1 MYGVVDIGS
10 NTVRMVVYHVD
21 GGKPSAVFNKKYPAG
36 LADYIDEA
44 GMLTEKGI
52 EKLIGILKDFDRAAS
67 AFPDFTL
74 CPFATASLRN
84 IGNTSA
90 VLSRVKEETGLDI
103 QVLSGYG
110 EAVLGYEGALP
121 EIRGAGISK
130 GMFAD
135 IGGGSTELV
144 YFKKGEIREA
154 NSIAIGSLNL
164 YRKYV
169 NTIFPDSKALRKME
183 KKAVSRIR
191 ENFIGEKLS
200 RSEHLCLVGGTA
212 RALLSLYRDMTGDSD
227 SLKYDVS
234 FIYRLLD
241 KICEKPEALIRSI
254 LRTAPDRVHTLIPGA
269 VIIKSL
275 AELYNLSTI
284 FTASGGVRD
293 GYIYHVLRKEAE
305 IHE

>member
-1 MYGVVDIGS
+1 MYGIVDIGS

-21 GGKPSAVFNKKYPAG
+21 GGKPTAVLSKKYPAG
-36 LADYIDEA
+36 LADYIDDA
-44 GMLTEKGI
+44 GMLTEKGT
-52 EKLIGILKDFDRAAS
+52 EKLIGILKEFVKAAS
-67 AFPDFTL
+67 AFNDFTL
-74 CPFATASLRN
+74 YPFATASLRN

-90 VLSRVKEETGLDI
+90 VLAEVKKETGLDI

-110 EAVLGYEGALP
+110 EAVFSYEGALP
-121 EIRGAGISK
+121 EISAANIRK

-144 YFKKGEIREA
+144 YFKKGEIKEA

-164 YRKYV
+164 YKKYV
-169 NTIFPDSKALRKME
+169 NTIFPDPKALHKME

-200 RSEHLCLVGGTA
+200 PSEHLCLVGGTA
-212 RALLSLYRDMTGDSD
+212 RALLSLYRDITGDAGASE
-227 SLKYDVS
+227 YDVS
-234 FIYRLLD
+234 FIYRLLE
-241 KICEKPEALIRSI
+241 KICERPEGLIRSI

-275 AELYNLSTI
+275 SEMYNLNMI

-293 GYIYHVLRKEAE
+293 GYIYHILRKEAE
-305 IHE
+305 NR

>member
-1 MYGVVDIGS
+1 M
-10 NTVRMVVYHVD
+10 
-21 GGKPSAVFNKKYPAG
+21 KPS
-36 LADYIDEA
+36 
-44 GMLTEKGI
+44 
-52 EKLIGILKDFDRAAS
+52 S
-67 AFPDFTL
+67 AMKARF
-74 CPFATASLRN
+74 
-84 IGNTSA
+84 
-90 VLSRVKEETGLDI
+90 
-103 QVLSGYG
+103 
-110 EAVLGYEGALP
+110 
-121 EIRGAGISK
+121 GAGISK

>member
-10 NTVRMVVYHVD
+10 NTIRMVVYHVE
-21 GGKPSAVFNKKYPAG
+21 GGKPAAVFNKKFPAG
-36 LADYIDEA
+36 LADYIDDA
-44 GMLTEKGI
+44 GMLSDKGI
-52 EKLIGILKDFDRAAS
+52 AKLIGILKDFEKASS

-74 CPFATASLRN
+74 YPFATASLRN
-84 IGNTSA
+84 IGNTTA
-90 VLSRVKEETGLDI
+90 VLNKVKEETGLDI

-110 EAVLGYEGALP
+110 EAVFGYEGALP
-121 EIRGAGISK
+121 EIRSAGIVK

-144 YFKKGEIREA
+144 YFKKGEIKEA

-164 YRKYV
+164 CKKYV
-169 NTIFPDSKALRKME
+169 STIFPDSKALRKME
-183 KKAVSRIR
+183 KKALSRIK

-200 RSEHLCLVGGTA
+200 PSEHLCLVGGTA
-212 RALLSLYRDMTGDSD
+212 RALLSLYRDITGDSGA
-227 SLKYDVS
+227 SEYEVS
-234 FIYRLLD
+234 FLYRLLER
-241 KICEKPEALIRSI
+241 ICEKPESLIRAI

-275 AELYNLSTI
+275 AEMYDLTKI

-293 GYIYHVLRKEAE
+293 GYIYHILRKEAE
-305 IHE
+305 IDE